1 MAAVF
6 FIFIFPCWL
15 VRRTAVSVVVRVRNI
30 RHLMWEYRIVVTE
43 LAANVNFLR
52 ELLEGCNC
60 CASVA
65 TDEDVTVNDEVGG
78 TWKEHPAN
86 I

>member
-1 MAAVF
+1 
-6 FIFIFPCWL
+6 
-15 VRRTAVSVVVRVRNI
+15 
-30 RHLMWEYRIVVTE
+30 MWEYRIVVTE